1 MPPRSGA
8 FAALAVYALLT
19 IALTW
24 PLARGLTRDVPADL
38 ADPLLN
44 AWIVTHDA
52 QTLTRAMA
60 GNFRGL
66 HAYWNP
72 PIFSPHPL
80 ALAYSEHLTPQALQI
95 LPVYWASHNPLL
107 CYNVLFLSTF
117 ILSAFGMFL
126 LVRELTGNLAAA
138 FVAGLAFGF
147 APYRIAAL
155 SHLQVLSSAWMPF
168 TLYGFRRFFVTR
180 RTAPLAGAVIAWI
193 AQNLS
198 CGYYLLFFSPI
209 VALYLAWELTMRRLW
224 RDRGVLARLA
234 AAFVAM
240 TAVTLPFLLPYVR
253 LRALGFH
260 SRSLD
265 ETLTFSADVFAY
277 ATADVHLRL
286 WGGSMRAWPGPEG
299 SLFPGLT
306 VVALTIVAIAHL
318 WRRSADGESGPRPV
332 WARILVWTLAAAS
345 AVAVALVCGWSL
357 RVPTV
362 RPVIKIASVNREL
375 MVLAAI
381 AALLFGTSRRARE
394 RAHRVLK
401 SPIAFFV
408 AITLLAMMLSL
419 GPAMNARGRLVEDG
433 TLYGIFFRYVPGFDG
448 VRVPA
453 RFGMIVAFGLAVLA
467 GCGCAELGRSRP
479 ARWLVAIAGLLI
491 VAEGC
496 AVPIPINVN
505 DTTYKQTGLAALPDE
520 LAPNGA
526 PPAVYGFVERL
537 PASSVLLELPLGEPA
552 FDARYM
558 FYALGHG
565 RTLVNGY
572 SGGAPEPYLMFTE
585 ELQDFATDPDQAWRA
600 VLDSGAT
607 HVIVH
612 EASYDGNR
620 GRRVSAWLLSNGA
633 RIAGTFGSDRV
644 FEIAR

>member
-1 MPPRSGA
+1 MRRRSGA
-8 FAALAVYALLT
+8 FAALAAYVLLT
-19 IALTW
+19 LALTW
-24 PLARGLTRDVPADL
+24 PLARGLARDVPADL

-44 AWIVTHDA
+44 AWIVAHDA
-52 QTLTRAMA
+52 QTLTRAIEGHPSA
-60 GNFRGL
+60 L

-95 LPVYWASHNPLL
+95 LPLYWASHNPLL

-126 LVRELTGNLAAA
+126 FVRELTGNPAAA

-180 RTAPLAGAVIAWI
+180 RATPLAGAAIAWI

-224 RDRGVLARLA
+224 RDRGVLARLT
-234 AAFVAM
+234 AAFAAM
-240 TAVTLPFLLPYVR
+240 TAATLPFLLPYLR
-253 LRALGFH
+253 LRALGFDP
-260 SRSLD
+260 RSLD
-265 ETLTFSADVFAY
+265 ETLLFSADVFAY

-286 WGGSMRAWPGPEG
+286 WGASMQAWPGAEG

-306 VVALTIVAIAHL
+306 VVALAIVAVAQV
-318 WRRSADGESGPRPV
+318 WRRAGAGAGARPV
-332 WARILVWTLAAAS
+332 WARVLGWTLAAA
-345 AVAVALVCGWSL
+345 AGAAVALVCGWSL

-375 MVLAAI
+375 VMLAAI
-381 AALLFGTSRRARE
+381 AALLFGASRPARDRAR
-394 RAHRVLK
+394 RVLK
-401 SPIAFFV
+401 SPVGFFV
-408 AITLLAMMLSL
+408 AITLIAMMMSF
-419 GPAMNARGRLVEDG
+419 GPVINARGRLVEDG
-433 TLYGIFFRYVPGFDG
+433 TLYGIFFHYVPGFDG

-453 RFGMIVAFGLAVLA
+453 RFGMIAAFGLAVLA
-467 GCGCAELGRSRP
+467 GCGCAALGRTRR
-479 ARWLVAIAGLLI
+479 ARWLAAAAGLLI

-496 AVPIPINVN
+496 AVPIPINLN
-505 DTTYKQTGLAALPDE
+505 EPTYKQTELAGLPGE

-526 PPAVYGFVERL
+526 PPAVYKFVERL
-537 PASSVLLELPLGEPA
+537 PASSVLLELPLGEPV

-565 RTLVNGY
+565 HPLVNGY
-572 SGGAPEPYLMFTE
+572 SGGAPAPYLLLAEAIQNFSTE
-585 ELQDFATDPDQAWRA
+585 PGRARRA
-600 VLDSGAT
+600 VLASGAT

-612 EASYDGNR
+612 EAGYNAGR
-620 GRRVSAWLLSNGA
+620 GQRVTEWLLSSGA
-633 RIAGTFGSDRV
+633 HLAGTFGSDHVLAITR
-644 FEIAR
+644 